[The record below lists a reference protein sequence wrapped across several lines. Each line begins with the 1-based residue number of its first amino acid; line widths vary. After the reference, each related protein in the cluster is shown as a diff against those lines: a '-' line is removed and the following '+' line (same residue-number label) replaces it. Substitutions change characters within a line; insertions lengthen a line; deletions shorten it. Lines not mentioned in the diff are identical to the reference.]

1 MSRQAYRSPE
11 CMLSTF
17 TQMPFIGLRKCAS
30 RCVAC
35 GAFAVLD
42 LLPAHVWLSW
52 HPTRVANIFC
62 MFSTIAGFL
71 LGTEDAVMSEAKAR
85 PIDVPSSQETDNKQV
100 NKQTSKAWHHTA
112 LCDLRTIKQ
121 RNERCDLGWGVETRH
136 FK

>member
-1 MSRQAYRSPE
+1 MMKLGAQVGTRVVQGQFLNDRPGMSRQAYRSPE

-42 LLPAHVWLSW
+42 LLSVHVWLSW
-52 HPTRVANIFC
+52 HTTRVANIFC

-71 LGTEDAVMSEAKAR
+71 LGTEDAVMSETKAR
-85 PIDVPSSQETDNKQV
+85 AIDVPSQSGNRQ
-100 NKQTSKAWHHTA
+100 
-112 LCDLRTIKQ
+112 
-121 RNERCDLGWGVETRH
+121 
-136 FK
+136 